1 MSIKINQLQ
10 IENVKRVKAVKL
22 EPSATGLTVIGGKN
36 GQGKTS
42 VLDAIAWALGGN
54 RNKPSN
60 EKRDGSLVPP
70 TINIVMDNGL
80 QVIRKGKNGDLTVV
94 DPTGQKAGQKLLD
107 EFISSMALDL
117 PKFMNANNKE
127 KAETLLK
134 IIGLGAELAEMER
147 KAAQT
152 FNTRTTI
159 GQIATQKEK
168 HAEDM
173 LTYPDAPTEL
183 VSAGD
188 LIKQQQAIMATNAE
202 NQRKR
207 EDKAKYERE
216 VAETRSKIF
225 DLEASLA
232 NSLNSLKV
240 AQMHAEELHD
250 ESTEALER
258 NIEDVEAINNKV
270 RTNMEREKAQDEATN
285 YRKQYGTMSEEL
297 QKIQEAKTKMLQN
310 ADLPLPGLSVDDGE
324 LVYNGAKWDC
334 MSGADQLRVAVA
346 IARKLNPNCG
356 FVLLDKLEQMDQETL
371 KEFGTWLEA
380 EGLQVIATRV
390 STGDECSIVIE
401 DGYIKGEYIEPT
413 QIVPT
418 FKEGEF

>member
-10 IENVKRVKAVKL
+10 VENVKRVKAVKL
-22 EPSATGLTVIGGKN
+22 EPSPTGLTVIGGKN

-54 RNKPSN
+54 RKRPSN
-60 EKRDGSLVPP
+60 AKRDGSLVPP
-70 TINIVMDNGL
+70 AINIVMDNGL

-94 DPTGQKAGQKLLD
+94 DPKGQKGGQALLD
-107 EFISSMALDL
+107 EFVSSMALDL

-127 KAETLLK
+127 KADTLLQ
-134 IIGLGAELAEMER
+134 IIGLGTELAQLEIE
-147 KAAQT
+147 ATQI

-173 LTYPDAPTEL
+173 LSYPDAPTEL

-188 LIKQQQAIMATNAE
+188 MIKQQQSIMSINAE
-202 NQRKR
+202 NQKKR
-207 EDKAKYERE
+207 EHKATYERE
-216 VAETRSKIF
+216 VVILQSQIDELTVQLTNANINLLQAQKAAE
-225 DLEASLA
+225 D
-232 NSLNSLKV
+232 
-240 AQMHAEELHD
+240 LHD
-250 ESTEALER
+250 ESTEALEK
-258 NIEDVEAINNKV
+258 NIEDIEAINNRV
-270 RTNMEREKAQDEATN
+270 RTNIEREKAQDEATN
-285 YRKQYGTMSEEL
+285 YRKQYGTMSEQLEEIKKK
-297 QKIQEAKTKMLQN
+297 KIKMLES
-310 ADLPLPGLSVDDGE
+310 ADLPLPGLSVEDGE

-334 MSGADQLRVAVA
+334 MSGADQLMVAVA

-371 KEFGTWLEA
+371 TEFGTWLEA

-401 DGYIKGEYIEPT
+401 DGYVKGEYIEPT